1 MSEHTFIHDMIEQL
15 DLTQLKGYEIQAIID
30 ACFTELQRR
39 KGLRTVNSRG
49 KIRQADR
56 SPRKPR

>member
-1 MSEHTFIHDMIEQL
+1 MSSSTFIHDLIEQL
-15 DLTQLKGYEIQAIID
+15 DLTQLKGFEIQAIID

-49 KIRQADR
+49 EIRKAPR
-56 SPRKPR
+56 SPRKP